1 MTSLLVSIETTGLQR
16 VADNLTRITPQS
28 IGALAL
34 SSVNKVAQRGYDE
47 SVKRMLSRY
56 NLTEDYIRERML
68 VEPANEARR
77 PEAVIVALRSGGR
90 RPGIRP
96 TNLRQYGAI
105 QLKTFTNWRN
115 DGTAR
120 NSGKKI
126 FNVGAGYPARNGEG
140 PRPTGPMYANPRKP
154 GSKLPFIKRIGDQQA
169 GIRVG
174 EKAQGISVSVKR
186 GSRKNVA
193 PAFLRKMP
201 NGETLVMARKRPIG
215 SGKGKIEALY
225 SQSVWQMFRRISAEI
240 IPIVRDDLER
250 TVADDVLAEVAQEI
264 VK

>member
-16 VADNLTRITPQS
+16 VVDNMTRITPQS

-56 NLTEDYIRERML
+56 NLTEDYIRDRML

-96 TNLRQYGAI
+96 TNLRTYAVAQI
-105 QLKTFTNWRN
+105 KKPVRWP
-115 DGTAR
+115 
-120 NSGKKI
+120 NSTPQIAKNQWGK
-126 FNVGAGYPARNGEG
+126 
-140 PRPTGPMYANPRKP
+140 NPRKA
-154 GSKLPFIKRIGDQQA
+154 GGFLKWKKRTGAPHLGIEVGQKQA
-169 GIRVG
+169 GIRV
-174 EKAQGISVSVKR
+174 EVKR
-186 GSRKNVA
+186 GSQKELPNAFYAAGRRGTVA
-193 PAFLRKMP
+193 GGQGL
-201 NGETLVMARKRPIG
+201 LVFERVPGA
-215 SGKGKIEALY
+215 SGKGKLRALY